1 MNTYFM
7 LDIRILYFQD
17 CPNFVKACKVVT
29 KVIEKSRIPA
39 SFTLEPVLTDTD
51 LETMSMDC
59 SPTLQLN
66 GVDVDLCYYKNE
78 QEVFKELGCRL
89 YDCDH
94 GAGCPSEELLLF
106 ALENV
111 AQVS

>member
-1 MNTYFM
+1 M

-29 KVIEKSRIPA
+29 EVIEKCKTPT
-39 SFTLEPVLTDTD
+39 SFSLEPVVIDAD
-51 LETMSMDC
+51 LETMGLDC

-66 GVDVDLCYYKNE
+66 GVDIDLCYYKKE

-94 GAGCPSEELLLF
+94 GAGCPSEELLLV
-106 ALENV
+106 ALEDV